1 MRVERRVTLNADR
14 ETVWK
19 VLGDPGRYPALLPHL
34 ERWEPVTKGPPGV
47 GSRYT
52 VMWHIGAIPVGEN
65 SSIGIEGGDAV
76 ISTEIN
82 GSRIDLR
89 VPIANE
95 APPEPVP
102 APP

>member
-1 MRVERRVTLNADR
+1 MQASGQKAAPRREANPRGPVEPQDIPDV
-14 ETVWK
+14 
-19 VLGDPGRYPALLPHL
+19 
-34 ERWEPVTKGPPGV
+34 
-47 GSRYT
+47 
-52 VMWHIGAIPVGEN
+52 GAIPVGEN
-65 SSIGIEGGDAV
+65 MSVGIEGGDAV